1 MGYDE
6 YVNIKKK
13 YTKLAI
19 EKILIMMDY
28 KKRGEVFY
36 CGNDDEYKLFTGVY
50 VWLCEENEQ
59 ERIYRVRAP
68 IFAMG
73 YDLQKMNETLRS
85 LKLYCD
91 ASFESD
97 YGKNRYF
104 PENNFIKYAESGCY
118 FAVERLFNNFS
129 ILSMALSRYPDDIEG
144 DKAMYEMYGRPTPS
158 TFNANVYST
167 YLCSLIEEYFRSTYI
182 ALLKFSS
189 RKDKILNVKFSP
201 YDLID
206 ISNGKKTVEEVFAS
220 TLSFQNIKKICAN
233 FRNLDNGLD
242 IGIALKRPYHKR
254 KKNLYEQV
262 NEILERRHGLIH
274 HLELDGDYSTENLQK
289 DIEDITAAIKRVYKY
304 LCEYYNWEVQE
315 ISI

>member
-1 MGYDE
+1 MGYDA

-13 YTKLAI
+13 YTKSAI

-97 YGKNRYF
+97 YGRNRYF

-129 ILSMALSRYPDDIEG
+129 ILSMALNRYPDDIEG
-144 DKAMYEMYGRPTPS
+144 DKAMYEMYGLPTPS
-158 TFNANVYST
+158 AFNANVYST

-189 RKDKILNVKFSP
+189 RKDKIL
-201 YDLID
+201 
-206 ISNGKKTVEEVFAS
+206 
-220 TLSFQNIKKICAN
+220 
-233 FRNLDNGLD
+233 
-242 IGIALKRPYHKR
+242 
-254 KKNLYEQV
+254 
-262 NEILERRHGLIH
+262 
-274 HLELDGDYSTENLQK
+274 
-289 DIEDITAAIKRVYKY
+289 
-304 LCEYYNWEVQE
+304 
-315 ISI
+315 

>member
-1 MGYDE
+1 MGYDA

-13 YTKLAI
+13 YTKSAI

-28 KKRGEVFY
+28 KKREEVFY
-36 CGNDDEYKLFTGVY
+36 CGNDDEYKFFTGVY

-97 YGKNRYF
+97 YGRNRYF

-129 ILSMALSRYPDDIEG
+129 ILSMALNRYPDDIEG
-144 DKAMYEMYGRPTPS
+144 DKAMYEMYGLPTPS
-158 TFNANVYST
+158 AFNANVYST

-182 ALLKFSS
+182 ALLKFS
-189 RKDKILNVKFSP
+189 
-201 YDLID
+201 
-206 ISNGKKTVEEVFAS
+206 
-220 TLSFQNIKKICAN
+220 
-233 FRNLDNGLD
+233 
-242 IGIALKRPYHKR
+242 
-254 KKNLYEQV
+254 
-262 NEILERRHGLIH
+262 
-274 HLELDGDYSTENLQK
+274 
-289 DIEDITAAIKRVYKY
+289 
-304 LCEYYNWEVQE
+304 
-315 ISI
+315 